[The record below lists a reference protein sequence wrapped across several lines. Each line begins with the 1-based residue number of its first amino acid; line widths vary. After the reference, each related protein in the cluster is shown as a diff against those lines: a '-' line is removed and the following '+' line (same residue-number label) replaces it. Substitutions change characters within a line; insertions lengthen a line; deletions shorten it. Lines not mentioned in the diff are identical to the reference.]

1 MPCFPIFS
9 NFKLIITWSV
19 RKQEAGADTQ
29 DIFLFP
35 DNLLHHMNPVKG
47 EGGMLMT
54 EHREILPKKSAV
66 FTITAALNI
75 DRLTWPVKCTSGAVR
90 SVSAPTTVIYLD
102 GGDSAV
108 TQVLTPASGVE
119 TAADV
124 FSFF

>member
-1 MPCFPIFS
+1 
-9 NFKLIITWSV
+9 
-19 RKQEAGADTQ
+19 
-29 DIFLFP
+29 
-35 DNLLHHMNPVKG
+35 MNPVKG

-54 EHREILPKKSAV
+54 EHREKSAV
-66 FTITAALNI
+66 FTITAALNT

-90 SVSAPTTVIYLD
+90 SVSAATTVIYMD
-102 GGDSAV
+102 GADSAV